1 VASSTFASRR
11 HRAARFVSTLA
22 AAGALAAALALAGI
36 VPIASVAA
44 STPACHASQLS
55 ARITGW
61 EGAAGSRIA
70 SVRLYN
76 TSFTTCYVRNF
87 PQVRLVSGT
96 GHTMIAGHSAS
107 TTGSTHSIAPLHYLR
122 TEVQDSNYCG
132 GSYATPVTLTFT
144 LTGTLGRVVAIP
156 LSTTD
161 SFGVP
166 PCNGSPGD
174 PGSIN
179 MHAWS

>member
-1 VASSTFASRR
+1 MAASQSPRRRRVSR
-11 HRAARFVSTLA
+11 AIGVLA
-22 AAGALAAALALAGI
+22 GAAGLAAALGLGGI

-44 STPACHASQLS
+44 ATPACHASQLS
-55 ARITGW
+55 ARITSW

-70 SVRLYN
+70 TVSLYN
-76 TSFTTCYVRNF
+76 TSFSTCSVRNF

-107 TTGSTHSIAPLHYLR
+107 TTGATHQIAPLHYR
-122 TEVQDSNYCG
+122 TALVSDSNYCG
-132 GSYATPVTLTFT
+132 GSFAKPVTLTFT

-161 SFGVP
+161 ASGVP
-166 PCNGSPGD
+166 PCNGD
-174 PGSIN
+174 PGSAGSIT
-179 MHAWS
+179 MHAWG